1 MVEQPGQVV
10 EPVQVAQVLRDVG
23 QHDQVEAAPR
33 VKGGRL
39 GGQACTYREASG
51 AGCGDRGRIRVQPFG
66 PGVAAGVER
75 LEQSA
80 SPAADVQD
88 GCILARQQIFEAVGK
103 LLEALLVCRV
113 LARAGAGGAA
123 ILGKLLI
130 VVIVVGLGGR
140 GVGVGEVT
148 GSAGHQSVA
157 RREGRVTGLGEGQLR
172 QHLRLGVAAQGAGAM
187 EVREHDGGWV

>member
-1 MVEQPGQVV
+1 MQLITVAGSPSVGKTSVILRVAELLRRDGLKVGIAKFDSLSTSDDKLYEQKGF
-10 EPVQVAQVLRDVG
+10 PVATGL
-23 QHDQVEAAPR
+23 
-33 VKGGRL
+33 
-39 GGQACTYREASG
+39 SG
-51 AGCGDRGRIRVQPFG
+51 ALCPDHYFVSNIEDCWAWGQ
-66 PGVAAGVER
+66 
-75 LEQSA
+75 
-80 SPAADVQD
+80 
-88 GCILARQQIFEAVGK
+88 RQQLDLLISESAGLCNRCSPHVGG
-103 LLEALLVCRV
+103 V
-113 LARAGAGGAA
+113 LAGASAGGAA